1 MNLDSQA
8 AAKKG
13 AGGLPAM
20 IGQWTIHQ
28 LRGLIQ
34 LISIAVAV
42 IWQGLQPL
50 TWRRTVRA
58 EFFEQC
64 HHVGL
69 RALPFILIT
78 GSLVGLGMVYQ
89 AIYWL
94 GVFGQTEFTGPI
106 LVLVL
111 VREVAPL
118 FVALTVI
125 GRSGSV
131 ILVELGNM
139 QIDGQFRMLDA
150 QGIDPFLFLI
160 VPRVVAVS
168 VCMFSLTIVFITV
181 ALVSGFLA
189 GNALGSMDFTLQ
201 EFVFRILSE
210 MGLAEICDDT
220 LENFFHRFCRGF
232 NCLHNRFVRYRFQ
245 IRSPG
250 SPAARCHKIRVGSSV
265 DIQHADT
272 AAVTGGWKV
281 IMMKGIAEHRSI
293 LRFEKVKLLTE
304 QRAAAVRP
312 LILK

>member
-1 MNLDSQA
+1 MSESQVPAVNLDSQA
-8 AAKKG
+8 AAKEG
-13 AGGLPAM
+13 PGGVAAI
-20 IGQWTIHQ
+20 IGHWTIHE
-28 LRGLIQ
+28 LRELIQ
-34 LISIAVAV
+34 LISVAVAV
-42 IWQGLQPL
+42 IWQSLRPL

-58 EFFEQC
+58 EFFQQC
-64 HHVGL
+64 YLVGL

-139 QIDGQFRMLDA
+139 RIDGQVRMLDA

-168 VCMFSLTIVFITV
+168 VCMFSLTIVFIAV
-181 ALVSGFLA
+181 ALCSGFLA
-189 GNALGSMDFTLQ
+189 GNALGSMGLNLQ
-201 EFVFRILSE
+201 QFVTGILGE
-210 MGLAEICDDT
+210 MGLAEFATIPLKT
-220 LENFFHRFCRGF
+220 VAIGF
-232 NCLHNRFVRYRFQ
+232 VVALIACTTGLSVT
-245 IRSPG
+245 RSR
-250 SPAARCHKIRVGSSV
+250 SDLPAALSRGVTKSV
-265 DIQHADT
+265 L
-272 AAVTGGWKV
+272 AA
-281 IMMKGIAEHRSI
+281 
-293 LRFEKVKLLTE
+293 LLISGMLT
-304 QRAAAVRP
+304 
-312 LILK
+312 LLL

>member
-1 MNLDSQA
+1 MSESQLSAVNLDSQA

-13 AGGLPAM
+13 PGGFAAM

-28 LRGLIQ
+28 VRGLIQ
-34 LISIAVAV
+34 FTSVAVAV
-42 IWQGLQPL
+42 IWQGLRPL

-58 EFFEQC
+58 EFFELC
-64 HHVGL
+64 YLVGL

-94 GVFGQTEFTGPI
+94 GIFGQTEFTGPI

-139 QIDGQFRMLDA
+139 QIDGQVRMLDA

-168 VCMFSLTIVFITV
+168 VCMFNLTIAFIMV

-189 GNALGSMDFTLQ
+189 GNALGSLDVTLQ

-210 MGLAEICDDT
+210 MGFTEFATILLKTFAI
-220 LENFFHRFCRGF
+220 GF
-232 NCLHNRFVRYRFQ
+232 VVALIACTTGLSVT
-245 IRSPG
+245 RSR
-250 SPAARCHKIRVGSSV
+250 SDLPAALSRGVTKSV
-265 DIQHADT
+265 L
-272 AAVTGGWKV
+272 AALLISG
-281 IMMKGIAEHRSI
+281 
-293 LRFEKVKLLTE
+293 LLT
-304 QRAAAVRP
+304 
-312 LILK
+312 LLL

>member
-1 MNLDSQA
+1 MSELQVPVVNLDSRA

-13 AGGLPAM
+13 PGDFAAM
-20 IGQWTIHQ
+20 IGQRTIHQ
-28 LRGLIQ
+28 VRGLIR
-34 LISIAVAV
+34 LISVAVAV
-42 IWQGLQPL
+42 IRQSLRPL

-58 EFFEQC
+58 EFFQQC
-64 HHVGL
+64 YLVGL

-139 QIDGQFRMLDA
+139 RIDGQVRMLDA

-160 VPRVVAVS
+160 VPRVAAVS
-168 VCMFSLTIVFITV
+168 VCMFSLTIAFIMV

-189 GNALGSMDFTLQ
+189 GNALGSLDVTLQ
-201 EFVFRILSE
+201 GFVFRILSE
-210 MGLAEICDDT
+210 MGLAEFATIPVKTFFIGFVVALIACTTGLSVSRSRSDLQAALSRGVTKSVLAALLISGMLT
-220 LENFFHRFCRGF
+220 L
-232 NCLHNRFVRYRFQ
+232 
-245 IRSPG
+245 
-250 SPAARCHKIRVGSSV
+250 
-265 DIQHADT
+265 
-272 AAVTGGWKV
+272 
-281 IMMKGIAEHRSI
+281 
-293 LRFEKVKLLTE
+293 LL
-304 QRAAAVRP
+304 
-312 LILK
+312 

>member
-1 MNLDSQA
+1 MSESPEMFIDRDSQA
-8 AAKKG
+8 AAK
-13 AGGLPAM
+13 AGPGGFPANL
-20 IGQWTIHQ
+20 GQWAINQ
-28 LRGLIQ
+28 VRGM
-34 LISIAVAV
+34 IAFTGIAAAV
-42 IWQGLQPL
+42 IWQGLRPL

-64 HHVGL
+64 HQMGL

-139 QIDGQFRMLDA
+139 QIGGQVRMLDA
-150 QGIDPFLFLI
+150 LGIDPFLFLI

-168 VCMFSLTIVFITV
+168 VCMFSLTIVFIAV
-181 ALVSGFLA
+181 ALGSGFMA
-189 GNALGSMDFTLQ
+189 GNALGSMDFTLYD
-201 EFVFRILSE
+201 FAFGILAE
-210 MGLAEICDDT
+210 MGPAEFATIPLKTFSIGFVVALISCTTGLSVSGSRSDLLAALPRGVTKSVLAT
-220 LENFFHRFCRGF
+220 L
-232 NCLHNRFVRYRFQ
+232 L
-245 IRSPG
+245 I
-250 SPAARCHKIRVGSSV
+250 SSV
-265 DIQHADT
+265 LT
-272 AAVTGGWKV
+272 
-281 IMMKGIAEHRSI
+281 
-293 LRFEKVKLLTE
+293 LL
-304 QRAAAVRP
+304 
-312 LILK
+312 L

>member
-1 MNLDSQA
+1 MSESQEMTVILDSQA

-13 AGGLPAM
+13 PGGFAATT
-20 IGQWTIHQ
+20 GQWTIHQ
-28 LRGLIQ
+28 VRGLIQ

-58 EFFEQC
+58 EFFQQC
-64 HHVGL
+64 YLVGL

-94 GVFGQTEFTGPI
+94 GVFGQTKFTGPI

-139 QIDGQFRMLDA
+139 QIDGQVRMLDA

-160 VPRVVAVS
+160 VPRVAAVS
-168 VCMFSLTIVFITV
+168 VSMFSLTIAFIMF

-189 GNALGSMDFTLQ
+189 GNALGSLDVTLQ

-210 MGLAEICDDT
+210 MGLVEFATIPLKT
-220 LENFFHRFCRGF
+220 FFIGFVVALIACTTGLSVTRSRSDLQAALSRGVTKSV
-232 NCLHNRFVRYRFQ
+232 L
-245 IRSPG
+245 
-250 SPAARCHKIRVGSSV
+250 AALLISG
-265 DIQHADT
+265 
-272 AAVTGGWKV
+272 
-281 IMMKGIAEHRSI
+281 
-293 LRFEKVKLLTE
+293 LLT
-304 QRAAAVRP
+304 
-312 LILK
+312 LLL

>member
-1 MNLDSQA
+1 MSESQEMTVILDSQA

-13 AGGLPAM
+13 PGGFAATT
-20 IGQWTIHQ
+20 GQWTIHQ
-28 LRGLIQ
+28 VRGLIQ

-58 EFFEQC
+58 EFFQQC
-64 HHVGL
+64 YLVGL

-94 GVFGQTEFTGPI
+94 GVFGQTKFTGPI

-139 QIDGQFRMLDA
+139 QIDGQVRMLDA

-160 VPRVVAVS
+160 VPRVAAVS
-168 VCMFSLTIVFITV
+168 VSMFSLTVAFIMF

-189 GNALGSMDFTLQ
+189 GNALGSLDVTLQ

-210 MGLAEICDDT
+210 MGLVEFATIPLKT
-220 LENFFHRFCRGF
+220 FFIGFVVALIACTTGLSVTRSRSDLQAALSRGVTKSV
-232 NCLHNRFVRYRFQ
+232 L
-245 IRSPG
+245 
-250 SPAARCHKIRVGSSV
+250 AALLISG
-265 DIQHADT
+265 
-272 AAVTGGWKV
+272 
-281 IMMKGIAEHRSI
+281 
-293 LRFEKVKLLTE
+293 LLT
-304 QRAAAVRP
+304 
-312 LILK
+312 LLL

>member
-1 MNLDSQA
+1 MSESQEMTVILDSQA

-13 AGGLPAM
+13 PGGFAATT
-20 IGQWTIHQ
+20 GQWTIHQ
-28 LRGLIQ
+28 VRGLIQ

-58 EFFEQC
+58 EFFQQC
-64 HHVGL
+64 YLVGL

-94 GVFGQTEFTGPI
+94 GVFGQTKFTGPI

-139 QIDGQFRMLDA
+139 QIDGQVRMLDA

-160 VPRVVAVS
+160 VPRVAAVS
-168 VCMFSLTIVFITV
+168 VSMFSLTIAFILF

-189 GNALGSMDFTLQ
+189 GNALGSLDVTLQ

-210 MGLAEICDDT
+210 MGLAEFATIPLKT
-220 LENFFHRFCRGF
+220 FSIGF
-232 NCLHNRFVRYRFQ
+232 VVALIACTTGLSVT
-245 IRSPG
+245 RSRSG
-250 SPAARCHKIRVGSSV
+250 LPAALSRGVTKSV
-265 DIQHADT
+265 L
-272 AAVTGGWKV
+272 AALLISG
-281 IMMKGIAEHRSI
+281 
-293 LRFEKVKLLTE
+293 LLT
-304 QRAAAVRP
+304 
-312 LILK
+312 LLL

>member
-1 MNLDSQA
+1 MSESQEMAVILDSQA

-13 AGGLPAM
+13 PGGFAATT
-20 IGQWTIHQ
+20 GQWTIHQ
-28 LRGLIQ
+28 VRGLIQ

-58 EFFEQC
+58 EFFQQC
-64 HHVGL
+64 YLVGL

-94 GVFGQTEFTGPI
+94 GVFGQTKFTGPI

-139 QIDGQFRMLDA
+139 QIDGQVRMLDA

-160 VPRVVAVS
+160 VPRVAAVAVS
-168 VCMFSLTIVFITV
+168 MFILTIAFIMF

-189 GNALGSMDFTLQ
+189 GNALGSLDVTLQ

-210 MGLAEICDDT
+210 MGLAEFATIP
-220 LENFFHRFCRGF
+220 LKSFFIGFVVALIACTTGLSVNRSRSDLLAALSRGVTKSV
-232 NCLHNRFVRYRFQ
+232 L
-245 IRSPG
+245 
-250 SPAARCHKIRVGSSV
+250 AALLISG
-265 DIQHADT
+265 
-272 AAVTGGWKV
+272 
-281 IMMKGIAEHRSI
+281 
-293 LRFEKVKLLTE
+293 LLT
-304 QRAAAVRP
+304 
-312 LILK
+312 LLL